1 MPHFSFQYNK
11 SMIIDSDDK
20 DNIVQDI
27 VILTIS
33 IIATYVNN
41 VDREQYICNMHNL
54 CIMLIYKE

>member
-1 MPHFSFQYNK
+1 
-11 SMIIDSDDK
+11 MIIDSDDK